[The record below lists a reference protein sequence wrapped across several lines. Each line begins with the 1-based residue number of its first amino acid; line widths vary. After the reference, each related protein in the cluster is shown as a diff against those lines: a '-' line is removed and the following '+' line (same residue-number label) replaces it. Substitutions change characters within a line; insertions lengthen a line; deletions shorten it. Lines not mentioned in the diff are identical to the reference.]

1 MASFLKTSSGT
12 PTVKMSSPRTKSD
25 MLNVDNMYR
34 ILISNEAGTI
44 KFSGYTPETLSFG
57 LSSGWSAPF
66 EGVSLLELGKQA
78 VDSAANAAGGTIS
91 RVYKGMEPWADKFTK
106 MAGMSSYHKL
116 LSAQTWD
123 SPGYLTLELPIFL
136 DAYSSTM
143 EEVVNPIVHLLSLAA
158 PDEYQ
163 GLLIPPGPVPAV
175 EVIKEA
181 LSNVSATALTSTTD
195 FLDKAKNNA
204 GLTSISDLKGK
215 FNSKEAFTVT
225 IGNFFSMSPAIIE
238 GVSLNTENVF
248 EDGTGK
254 PVSADVMVSVKSY
267 FAVTRPDLKDWF
279 GVA

>member
-1 MASFLKTSSGT
+1 
-12 PTVKMSSPRTKSD
+12 
-25 MLNVDNMYR
+25 
-34 ILISNEAGTI
+34 
-44 KFSGYTPETLSFG
+44 
-57 LSSGWSAPF
+57 
-66 EGVSLLELGKQA
+66 
-78 VDSAANAAGGTIS
+78 
-91 RVYKGMEPWADKFTK
+91 
-106 MAGMSSYHKL
+106 
-116 LSAQTWD
+116 
-123 SPGYLTLELPIFL
+123 
-136 DAYSSTM
+136 M

-163 GLLIPPGPVPAV
+163 GMLIPPGPVPAV

-204 GLTSISDLKGK
+204 GLTSIPDLKGK